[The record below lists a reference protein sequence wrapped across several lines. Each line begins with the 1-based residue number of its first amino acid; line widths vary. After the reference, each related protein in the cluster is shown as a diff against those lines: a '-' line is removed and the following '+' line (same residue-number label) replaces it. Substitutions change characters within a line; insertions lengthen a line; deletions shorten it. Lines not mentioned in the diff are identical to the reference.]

1 MQKCRKFTRKN
12 NSIKT
17 NYYDLREL
25 KKQIEILDKT
35 LKQIETK
42 MMLDKLF
49 NFKNKIVLI
58 TGVMDKLVKKL
69 VNYF

>member
-12 NSIKT
+12 NSIK
-17 NYYDLREL
+17 NKLLRSKRI

-42 MMLDKLF
+42 NDAR
-49 NFKNKIVLI
+49 
-58 TGVMDKLVKKL
+58 
-69 VNYF
+69 